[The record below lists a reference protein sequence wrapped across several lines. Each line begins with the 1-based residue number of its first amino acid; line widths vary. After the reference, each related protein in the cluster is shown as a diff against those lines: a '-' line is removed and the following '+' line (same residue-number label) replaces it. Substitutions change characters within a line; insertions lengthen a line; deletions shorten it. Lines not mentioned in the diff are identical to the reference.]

1 MFEQFLGT
9 VGQLIQSN
17 PWVAVAAV
25 FLGGLLTATNPCVL
39 AMVPLMISFVGG
51 RREQGLGPGRALGYS
66 VVFVLGLCAT
76 FTVMGVMAAL
86 SGSLYGQSSPAWNWI
101 IAAVCLVMGLHL
113 MGLLP
118 FQIPSPI
125 RSQPRLQGV
134 LGALVL
140 GLLFGFVSLPCAGPI
155 LIVVLTYLAGSDSSI
170 AYGGLLLFVYGLG
183 HSVLILVA
191 GVSMGLARK
200 LVESGRVTRITERL
214 RQGAGALIVVVGGY
228 FVYLAV
234 K

>member
-1 MFEQFLGT
+1 MFEQFFGNLSHT
-9 VGQLIQSN
+9 LQSN
-17 PWVAVAAV
+17 PWLAVAAV
-25 FLGGLLTATNPCVL
+25 FLGGLLTASNPCVL
-39 AMVPLMISFVGG
+39 AMIPMMISFVGG
-51 RREQGLGPGRALGYS
+51 RREQGLGPLRALGYS
-66 VVFVLGLCAT
+66 LVFVTGLCAT
-76 FTVMGVMAAL
+76 FTVMGVTVAL
-86 SGSLYGQSSPAWNWI
+86 SGRLYGQSSMAWNWI
-101 IAAVCLVMGLHL
+101 IAVVCLVMGLHL

-155 LIVVLTYLAGSDSSI
+155 LIVLLTYLAGSDSSI

-214 RQGAGALIVVVGGY
+214 RQGAGALIIVVGGY

>member
-1 MFEQFLGT
+1 MFEQFFSTLNQT
-9 VGQLIQSN
+9 IASN
-17 PWVAVAAV
+17 PWMAVAAV
-25 FLGGLLTATNPCVL
+25 FLGGVLTATNPCVL
-39 AMVPLMISFVGG
+39 AMIPLMISFVGG
-51 RREQGLGPGRALGYS
+51 RREEGLGPLRALGYS
-66 VVFVLGLCAT
+66 LIFVAGLCAT
-76 FTVMGVMAAL
+76 FTLMGVLVAL
-86 SGSLYGQSSPAWNWI
+86 SGSLYGKTSPAWNWI
-101 IAAVCLVMGLHL
+101 VAAVCLVMGLHL

-125 RSQPRLQGV
+125 RSQPRLGGA

-200 LVESGRVTRITERL
+200 LVESGRVTRFTERL
-214 RQGAGALIVVVGGY
+214 RQGAGALIIVVGGY

>member
-1 MFEQFLGT
+1 MFEQFLGDLSQT
-9 VGQLIQSN
+9 MASN
-17 PWVAVAAV
+17 PWLAVVAV
-25 FLGGLLTATNPCVL
+25 FLGGLLSSTNPCVL
-39 AMVPLMISFVGG
+39 AVIPLMISFVGG
-51 RREQGLGPGRALGYS
+51 RREKGLGPLRGLGYS
-66 VVFVLGLCAT
+66 LVFVAGLCVT
-76 FTVMGVMAAL
+76 FTVMGVIVAL
-86 SGSLYGQSSPAWNWI
+86 SGSLYGKSSVTWNWVV
-101 IAAVCLVMGLHL
+101 AAVCLVMGLQL

-125 RSQPRLQGV
+125 RSQPRLQGA

-170 AYGGLLLFVYGLG
+170 AYGGLLLFVYGVG

-191 GVSMGLARK
+191 GASMGMARK
-200 LVESGRVTRITERL
+200 LVESGRVTRFTERL
-214 RQGAGALIVVVGGY
+214 RQGAGALIIVVGGY

>member
-1 MFEQFLGT
+1 MLEQFFGN
-9 VGQLIQSN
+9 VGQIIASN
-17 PWVAVAAV
+17 PWMAVAAV
-25 FLGGLLTATNPCVL
+25 FFGGVLTATNPCVL
-39 AMVPLMISFVGG
+39 AMIPLMISFVGG
-51 RREQGLGPGRALGYS
+51 RREQGLGPLRAFGYS
-66 VVFVLGLCAT
+66 LVFVAGLCFT
-76 FTVMGVMAAL
+76 FTIMGVIVAL
-86 SGSLYGQSSPAWNWI
+86 SGSLYGSSSVAWNWVV
-101 IAAVCLVMGLHL
+101 AGVCLVMGLHL

-155 LIVVLTYLAGSDSSI
+155 LIVVLTYLAGSNSSI

-191 GVSMGLARK
+191 GASMGLARK
-200 LVESGRVTRITERL
+200 LIESGRVTRFTERL
-214 RQGAGALIVVVGGY
+214 RQGAGALIIVVGGY

>member
-1 MFEQFLGT
+1 MFESFLADL
-9 VGQLIQSN
+9 GQTIQAN
-17 PWVAVAAV
+17 PWMAVVAV
-25 FLGGLLTATNPCVL
+25 FLGGVLTATNPCVL
-39 AMVPLMISFVGG
+39 AMIPLMISFVSG
-51 RREQGLGPGRALGYS
+51 RREEGMGPLRALGYS
-66 VVFVLGLCAT
+66 SVFVVGLCAT
-76 FTVMGVMAAL
+76 FTVLGVMAAL
-86 SGSLYGQSSPAWNWI
+86 SGSMYGGSSPVWNWI
-101 IAAVCLVMGLHL
+101 VAGVCILMGLHL

-125 RSQPRLQGV
+125 KSQPKLQGV
-134 LGALVL
+134 LGALLL

-183 HSVLILVA
+183 HSVLVLVA

-200 LVESGRVTRITERL
+200 LIESQRVTKVTERL
-214 RQGAGALIVVVGGY
+214 RQIAGVLIIGVGGY
-228 FVYLAV
+228 FAFLAL